1 MPAMKASNTFIGK
14 LVSLRAI
21 EPEDLETLYTI
32 ENDPALWQV
41 GSANVPYSRYSLK
54 RFIAQNTNDIFTDH
68 QLRLMIEEN
77 STRQTVGMVDIT
89 DISFRHHRAEV
100 GIVIARRHQEK
111 GFGTEALSLVE
122 DYARRI
128 PQLNQ
133 LFAHVSTGNQPSVRL
148 FQKAGYEHTGTL
160 KRWIYENGAYTD
172 VILFQKF
179 L

>member
-1 MPAMKASNTFIGK
+1 MRESSTFIGK

-32 ENDPALWQV
+32 ENDTSLWLV

-89 DISFRHHRAEV
+89 DISFLHHRAEV
-100 GIVIARRHQEK
+100 GIVIAREHQEK

-133 LFAHVSTGNQPSVRL
+133 LFAYVSTDNHPSAHL
-148 FQKAGYEHTGTL
+148 FQQAGYEHTGTL
-160 KRWIYENGAYTD
+160 KGWIHGNGAYTD
-172 VILFQKF
+172 VMVFQKF